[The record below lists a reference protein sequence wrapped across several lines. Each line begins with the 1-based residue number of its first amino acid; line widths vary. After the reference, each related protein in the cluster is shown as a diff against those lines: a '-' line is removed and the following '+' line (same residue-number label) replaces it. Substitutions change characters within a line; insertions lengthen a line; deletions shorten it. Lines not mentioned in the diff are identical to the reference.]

1 VAPPKEEGISPG
13 GICMAFLGYLR
24 ANIDSIASAATHHIY
39 ITAMSVII
47 SVIIGV
53 SIGIFVAR
61 HRKLASV
68 MIAIA
73 GVIYTIPSLALLGI
87 LVPFVGFGT
96 KPTIIALV
104 LYSQLM
110 IIRNTYVGINS
121 VDPAIIE
128 ASAGMGM
135 TRLQILRMVELPLAL
150 PVIMAGIKNIAVMTI
165 GIAAIAAIIGSGG
178 LGRLIYDGIF
188 RINYRLILSGVIAMA
203 LLSITSEFLLR
214 KLGDYFTPERRR
226 G

>member
-1 VAPPKEEGISPG
+1 
-13 GICMAFLGYLR
+13 MAFLDYIR
-24 ANIDSIASAATHHIY
+24 ANIDSIASATLHHIY
-39 ITAMSVII
+39 ITAISVII

-68 MIAIA
+68 IIAIA
-73 GVIYTIPSLALLGI
+73 GVIYTIPSLALLGM
-87 LVPFVGFGT
+87 LVPFVGLGT
-96 KPTIIALV
+96 KPTIIALI

-121 VDPAIIE
+121 VDPAIVE
-128 ASAGMGM
+128 ASTGMGM
-135 TRLQILRMVELPLAL
+135 TRFQILRMVELPLAL

-165 GIAAIAAIIGSGG
+165 GIAAIAALIGAGG
-178 LGRLIYDGIF
+178 LGGLIYKGIF
-188 RINYRLILSGVIAMA
+188 RVDYRLILSGVIVMA

-214 KLGDYFTPERRR
+214 KVGDYFTPERRR